1 MVYFDNFFWFLSNF
15 EFHPDMHVFKLEV
28 KSELLWLPFKAIG
41 SVQNLVSAAGGY
53 ATSLC
58 SGGEDRHTH
67 MLLVLD

>member
-1 MVYFDNFFWFLSNF
+1 
-15 EFHPDMHVFKLEV
+15 MHVFKLEV